1 MRPMTWWWWVA
12 TIPLGVILS
21 LSSCSTIERTVVAPP
36 FVEGAFFAGNK
47 ACRECHTNYTRSF
60 ASSPHARVHSPD
72 LLMKDQI
79 GCESCHG
86 PGSRHIAAGGGRGR
100 FIVNPGKDPQ
110 ACLTCHLQTHAEFS
124 LPQHHPVLEG
134 KLNCTHCHDPHGS
147 DIMKAAG
154 SGLAMA
160 RLNESCAPCHREQAK
175 PHVYEHAAMRE
186 GCITC
191 HVPHGSINPKM
202 LVERDSNLCLKCHA
216 QTQGPGVPAGQIVI
230 GTVNHSVLGNAPG
243 FLSRGACWSAGCPG
257 PKRRIFGVLIVHH
270 GRLGSQSPARPF
282 SCSN

>member
-1 MRPMTWWWWVA
+1 MRDQA
-12 TIPLGVILS
+12 GVIDHL
-21 LSSCSTIERTVVAPP
+21 VAKILI
-36 FVEGAFFAGNK
+36 VLGI
-47 ACRECHTNYTRSF
+47 ACG
-60 ASSPHARVHSPD
+60 
-72 LLMKDQI
+72 QI
-79 GCESCHG
+79 
-86 PGSRHIAAGGGRGR
+86 
-100 FIVNPGKDPQ
+100 
-110 ACLTCHLQTHAEFS
+110 S

-243 FLSRGACWSAGCPG
+243 FLSRGACWSAGCHPA
-257 PKRRIFGVLIVHH
+257 VH
-270 GRLGSQSPARPF
+270 GSSVSP
-282 SCSN
+282 NLHY